1 MSFGYNGINFDNLES
16 VALTDGDISPKV
28 SHSNTENE
36 SLSSEQKR
44 KMQLVELLNEEF
56 ERFHN
61 FLDDLIMSY
70 HGHGRRRELVTDALG
85 IPDYARCE
93 NCVNLEESANGN
105 PICMATGHEED
116 GETLY
121 KIIPDVETIPSFCSA
136 DMRHL
141 SFPEEYLEDV
151 DEWLLEI
158 AESEYEEKVDERRET
173 YEERREQ
180 AIEEGREQSEYV
192 TKDID
197 ELIQSKA
204 EYTAR
209 ELDRLLRSLI
219 DPSDYGRYRRS
230 AIRIAWLRHLDHKL
244 QEDYYLQRAEAY
256 LRALDSRHKS
266 DSLPGEGGDQF
277 EKEVREWLQSWGLPM
292 YECVFE
298 LEGVSASHKEMDIH
312 TELPTGDRAIFE
324 VFTSGAHS
332 DKDKQLSD
340 YGKLLELAEGV
351 TAKEILLSDWGLSK
365 QRIDKEFL
373 FDLLTT
379 EVDSDDGVKPPGELH
394 GRNDSYKEYEFLG
407 LADSLSYSE
416 FKPNYQPRER
426 SQKRESQLAAKL
438 RSFGYEPTYPVYR
451 DRMNYGFCGPTIELK
466 TDTGNLTLTF
476 HSGRDTPWEDDGS
489 RNERMFESGDK
500 FGFDWIMDGHH
511 GWHSALS
518 ELKDNTVAVIEVAD
532 MDQSRLHT
540 AVLDGLFRAK

>member
-1 MSFGYNGINFDNLES
+1 MSFDYNRINFDDLES
-16 VALTDGDISPKV
+16 VVLTDGDISPKV
-28 SHSNTENE
+28 SQSNAGSN
-36 SLSSEQKR
+36 SLTSEQKR
-44 KMQLVELLNEEF
+44 KGQLVELLDEEF

-61 FLDDLIMSY
+61 SLDDLIMSY
-70 HGHGRRRELVTDALG
+70 HSYGQQTVADSLG
-85 IPDYARCE
+85 IPEYAKCE
-93 NCVNLEESANGN
+93 NCANLEESANGN
-105 PICMATGHEED
+105 PICMKTEHEED

-121 KIIPDVETIPSFCSA
+121 KIISDVETTPSFCSA
-136 DMRHL
+136 DMRRL
-141 SFPEEYLEDV
+141 RFPENRLEDV

-158 AESEYEEKVDERRET
+158 AESGYEEKADERRET

-197 ELIQSKA
+197 ELIQSKS

-209 ELDRLLRSLI
+209 GLDRLLRSLI

-256 LRALDSRHKS
+256 LRALDSRHQS

-292 YECVFE
+292 HDRVFE
-298 LEGVSASHKEMDIH
+298 LEGVSASYKEMDIH

-332 DKDKQLSD
+332 DKDRQLSD
-340 YGKLLELAEGV
+340 YGNLLELAEGV

-365 QRIDKEFL
+365 QRIDKQFL
-373 FDLLTT
+373 FNLLTT
-379 EVDSDDGVKPPGELH
+379 EVDSDGRVEPPGEFH
-394 GRNDSYKEYEFLG
+394 GPNDSHKQYEFLG

-416 FKPNYQPRER
+416 FKPDYQPCER

-451 DRMNYGFCGPTIELK
+451 GRMSHGFCGPTIELK
-466 TDTGNLTLTF
+466 TDTEDLTLTF
-476 HSGRDTPWEDDGS
+476 HSGRDTPRKDDGS
-489 RNERMFESGDK
+489 LNERMFESGDRS
-500 FGFDWIMDGHH
+500 GFDWIMHGYH

-518 ELKDNTVAVIEVAD
+518 ELKNNTVAVVEVVD
-532 MDQSRLHT
+532 MNQSRLHP
-540 AVLDGLFRAK
+540 AVLDGFFL